1 MAIATTHTQ
10 RFPGRRPAAPRR
22 KMGTWKMAYADFLTA
37 LMAFF
42 LMLWLVS
49 GVSPDSRS
57 MIADYF
63 TGKDTAAANGPLVEI
78 RQSETFRLYETL
90 RTDESLAAAGNNLQ
104 LIQAPDGIR
113 LNLADTDARPLFA
126 SESGALT
133 EAGEAL
139 TLQLGQAISGLAGP
153 ITIEGHTDAFPSLDA
168 NRTNWDISSERANAA
183 RRILASAGVS
193 TDRVRAVTGLA
204 DTRPLNP
211 GEPHLSANRRISILL
226 HSDG

>member
-1 MAIATTHTQ
+1 MAIATTNTQ

-63 TGKDTAAANGPLVEI
+63 TGNDAAAASGPLVEI

-90 RTDESLAAAGNNLQ
+90 RADEALAAAGSNLQ

-113 LNLADTDARPLFA
+113 LNLVDTDARPLFA

-183 RRILASAGVS
+183 RRILVSAGVS

-204 DTRPLNP
+204 DTSPLNP

>member
-1 MAIATTHTQ
+1 MAIATTNLQ
-10 RFPGRRPAAPRR
+10 RFQGRRPAAPRR
-22 KMGTWKMAYADFLTA
+22 KVGTWKMAYADFLTA

-49 GVSPDSRS
+49 GVSPDSRT

-63 TGKDTAAANGPLVEI
+63 TGKDTATVSGPLVEI
-78 RQSETFRLYETL
+78 RRSETLRLFERL
-90 RTDESLAAAGNNLQ
+90 RTDEALSAAGDNLRIVQ
-104 LIQAPDGIR
+104 EVDGIR
-113 LNLADTDARPLFA
+113 LNLVDTESRPLFA

-133 EAGEAL
+133 EAGAEL
-139 TLQLGQAISGLAGP
+139 TRQLGQAISGLASP
-153 ITIEGHTDAFPSLDA
+153 VTIEGHTDAFPSLAA

-183 RRILASAGVS
+183 RRILVASGVS
-193 TDRVRAVTGLA
+193 DDRVRAVTGLA

-211 GEPHLSANRRISILL
+211 GEPHLSVNRRISILL

>member
-1 MAIATTHTQ
+1 M
-10 RFPGRRPAAPRR
+10 
-22 KMGTWKMAYADFLTA
+22 
-37 LMAFF
+37 
-42 LMLWLVS
+42 
-49 GVSPDSRS
+49 
-57 MIADYF
+57 
-63 TGKDTAAANGPLVEI
+63 
-78 RQSETFRLYETL
+78 
-90 RTDESLAAAGNNLQ
+90 
-104 LIQAPDGIR
+104 
-113 LNLADTDARPLFA
+113 FA

>member
-1 MAIATTHTQ
+1 M
-10 RFPGRRPAAPRR
+10 
-22 KMGTWKMAYADFLTA
+22 
-37 LMAFF
+37 
-42 LMLWLVS
+42 
-49 GVSPDSRS
+49 
-57 MIADYF
+57 
-63 TGKDTAAANGPLVEI
+63 
-78 RQSETFRLYETL
+78 
-90 RTDESLAAAGNNLQ
+90 
-104 LIQAPDGIR
+104 
-113 LNLADTDARPLFA
+113 FA

-183 RRILASAGVS
+183 RRILVSAGVS

>member
-63 TGKDTAAANGPLVEI
+63 TGKD
-78 RQSETFRLYETL
+78 QSETFRLYETL

-113 LNLADTDARPLFA
+113 LNLVDTDARPLFA

>member
-133 EAGEAL
+133 EAGEADPRIHV
-139 TLQLGQAISGLAGP
+139 QRQHRAEEARQIGDEGQKRQHDDQRHEARK
-153 ITIEGHTDAFPSLDA
+153 HQDA
-168 NRTNWDISSERANAA
+168 
-183 RRILASAGVS
+183 
-193 TDRVRAVTGLA
+193 DRVQA
-204 DTRPLNP
+204 D
-211 GEPHLSANRRISILL
+211 
-226 HSDG
+226 DV